1 MRHFFFL
8 LIVSVL
14 ISIVGV
20 AVYKDAA
27 VRNSQIQPPSQ
38 PLPREAYQNVRD
50 FFVAIVKNQD
60 PKIALQQLQ
69 EQTTTNDSL
78 LRSCHMLTHDIG
90 HAAYEKYK
98 DFAAAIAY
106 QNDICNSGYLHG
118 VIESHFSTS
127 ADFSQAVKTVC
138 NKYPKEKFLSWEC
151 YHGVGHGL
159 MFYTDNDLPRSLA
172 LCDAYDTDFAKGN
185 CANGVFMENF
195 NSDAKMHPSK
205 FLKPDDPFYPCQ
217 EQTPNQK
224 GNCYFYAPEYY
235 LHLHPND
242 YAGALRW
249 CKTAELPFQQTCAAN
264 VGGNTIIQNIH
275 NPKFAEAVCM
285 ASSPEQKIP
294 CIEGM
299 VGLYINHHGSL
310 EPARTLCEQ
319 LEPHNQQTC
328 RIVIESNSGLF
339 TNEAKDRS

>member
-1 MRHFFFL
+1 MSMRHFFFL
-8 LIVSVL
+8 LL
-14 ISIVGV
+14 LSIFAGIAGV
-20 AVYKDAA
+20 AAYQDSAL
-27 VRNSQIQPPSQ
+27 RNSRMLQPAQ
-38 PLPREAYQNVRD
+38 PLSREAYINARD
-50 FFVAIVKNQD
+50 FFVAIVNNQD
-60 PKIALQQLQ
+60 PKIALQQLR
-69 EQTTTNDSL
+69 EQTTTDDSL
-78 LRSCHMLTHDIG
+78 LRSCHVLTHDIG
-90 HAAYEKYK
+90 HAAHEKYK
-98 DFAAAIAY
+98 DFAAAISY

-138 NKYPKEKFLSWEC
+138 DKYPGEKFLSWEC

-205 FLKPDDPFYPCQ
+205 FLNPDDPFYPCR
-217 EQTPNQK
+217 EQKQNQK

-242 YAGALRW
+242 YAGALGW
-249 CKTAELPFQQTCAAN
+249 CKTAELPFRQTCAAN
-264 VGGNTIIQNIH
+264 VGGNTMIQNIH

-285 ASSPEQKIP
+285 AGSPEQKIP
-294 CIEGM
+294 CIGGM
-299 VGLYINHHGSL
+299 VMLFINHHGSP
-310 EPARTLCEQ
+310 EPARALCER
-319 LEPHNQQTC
+319 LETANRPTC
-328 RIVIESNSGLF
+328 YATIEQNAPLF
-339 TNEAKDRS
+339 EK